1 VPELGKN
8 RTKLMIKKIYLTR
21 HGQTNFNR
29 QGIVQGRGVDSDL
42 TDTGRAQADAFYQN
56 FKNVPFDK
64 LYISSL
70 KRTQQSMNSFI
81 DSGLAYEALPE
92 LDEISWGVH
101 EGAEVN
107 QEQHAYYFDMI
118 TRWQNG
124 ETHKAIEGGES
135 PEDLAKRLKS
145 GLEYILGKK
154 DEPNVLICMHGR
166 AMRLMLAIMLNY
178 PLSGMDYFLHNNL
191 CLYELTYTGSSFVLD
206 RYNDVSHL
214 KNLMH

>member
-1 VPELGKN
+1 MPELGKN

-42 TDTGRAQADAFYQN
+42 NDTGRAQADAFYQN

-145 GLEYILGKK
+145 GLEYILAKK
-154 DEPNVLICMHGR
+154 NEPNVLICMHGR